1 MIFSNSVLTGAY
13 DSDGLVRASVIVTV
27 SFLGDT
33 IPKYRDLLIN
43 SVLTGAYD
51 SNGLVRASVTD
62 SHSIILIML
71 MSFIR

>member
-1 MIFSNSVLTGAY
+1 MLM
-13 DSDGLVRASVIVTV
+13 

-51 SNGLVRASVTD
+51 SDGLVRASIVTVYIEC
-62 SHSIILIML
+62 SCL
-71 MSFIR
+71 F

>member
-1 MIFSNSVLTGAY
+1 M
-13 DSDGLVRASVIVTV
+13 

-51 SNGLVRASVTD
+51 SDGLVRASVIVTVVRARD
-62 SHSIILIML
+62 LLIN
-71 MSFIR
+71 SV

>member
-1 MIFSNSVLTGAY
+1 MLM
-13 DSDGLVRASVIVTV
+13 

-51 SNGLVRASVTD
+51 SDGLVRASVIVTVYIEC
-62 SHSIILIML
+62 SCLFQVIPYLNTGIY
-71 MSFIR
+71 